1 MRKSLSDLLIEF
13 ILGAVVILI
22 VSYMFPGVYVKNF
35 TVAFL
40 IAVILAVLNTFVKPV
55 LTVIALPF
63 TILTL
68 GLFQLII
75 NGFVLSLAEVIL
87 APDFYIASFSLTI
100 IISLVISLLYSIL
113 GIGKLND

>member
-1 MRKSLSDLLIEF
+1 MRKSFGDLLIEF
-13 ILGAVVILI
+13 VLGAAVILI

-35 TVAFL
+35 MVAFL
-40 IAVILAVLNTFVKPV
+40 IAVILAVLNTFVKPI
-55 LTVIALPF
+55 LTIIALPF

-75 NGFVLSLAEVIL
+75 NGFVLSIAEVIL
-87 APDFYIASFSLTI
+87 APDFYISSFGLTI

-113 GIGKLND
+113 GIGNLNE